1 MLIQNEL
8 RKHPIDR
15 ILIAKARQRPSV
27 GVCFRSC
34 LYLFGDTQKAG
45 GANKKRRLSTAL
57 GMNP

>member
-15 ILIAKARQRPSV
+15 ILIAK
-27 GVCFRSC
+27 

-57 GMNP
+57 GMNT

>member
-27 GVCFRSC
+27 GVCFCSR
-34 LYLFGDTQKAG
+34 LYFLFGDIQKAG
-45 GANKKRRLSTAL
+45 GVNKKAA
-57 GMNP
+57 P

>member
-27 GVCFRSC
+27 GECVSV
-34 LYLFGDTQKAG
+34 LAYIYSGIY
-45 GANKKRRLSTAL
+45 KKQE
-57 GMNP
+57 G

>member
-27 GVCFRSC
+27 GVCFCSRLC
-34 LYLFGDTQKAG
+34 LFGDIQKAG
-45 GANKKRRLSTAL
+45 GVNKKRRLGTAL
-57 GMNP
+57 GMNT

>member
-27 GVCFRSC
+27 GVCFRFR
-34 LYLFGDTQKAG
+34 LYLFVDIQKAG
-45 GANKKRRLSTAL
+45 GVNKKRRLSTAL
-57 GMNP
+57 GMNT

>member
-27 GVCFRSC
+27 GVCFCSH
-34 LYLFGDTQKAG
+34 LHLFRDTQKAG
-45 GANKKRRLSTAL
+45 GVIEL
-57 GMNP
+57 PHP